1 MKRDSRQQPL
11 FRVSQFLPN
20 PYPAGSIYDVLARY
34 GGFLFRRSDFPEAPA
49 ELGGEIGW
57 CPVQMSALEVLR
69 QKHGW
74 SDREA
79 VRRATYDM
87 QVKACLGL
95 GIEMRG
101 PSQTAICRH
110 RKLMQGLGL
119 DRVYLERLRDLLE
132 VLELVGDDEPV
143 LIDSVPVS
151 GAGQQL
157 DTWNL
162 LAGATRRGLRELA
175 KVRRRPIAE
184 VAEELGLSVYLSRSI
199 KGRFEVDWESE
210 DSRREFLARLV
221 QDARLVVEQIRAPQ
235 REPRQGDTAEQG
247 HEHSDN
253 DDDDGAGA
261 GDAAEVIDSII
272 EHDVELNDDGE
283 VAGIRRKAAGDRI
296 ISVTD
301 PDMRHGRKS
310 ASKLITGFK
319 AQVVASVMYGFI
331 VMVRVI
337 KANAHDGADLPSIAE
352 ELEERGLRPD
362 WWGGDHAYGTIDN
375 HGYFASA
382 DRGDLVARMAR
393 PVNGGR
399 FTKDDFDYSFDNRTL
414 RCPGGHRLD
423 KWRWVKRRGRRG
435 LQYEFPSQTCG
446 RCPKREQCVKPGANA
461 DTGRSVFVVEA
472 EERLIRDH
480 LVERQTRGF
489 KDRLAQRC
497 MVERVIAGFAQCGG
511 KSARRHGQQQVE
523 FDSNMSAFA
532 YNLRRLGSLMRADQT
547 PGLRLDAALRRFLRD
562 VRTILTALVA
572 CVRPL
577 AA

>member
-11 FRVSQFLPN
+11 FQVSQFLPN
-20 PYPAGSIYDVLARY
+20 PYPAGSIFDVLARY

-49 ELGGEIGW
+49 ELGGEMGW

-110 RKLMQGLGL
+110 RTLMQSLGL

-162 LAGATRRGLRELA
+162 LAGATRRGLRELSKA
-175 KVRRRPIAE
+175 RGRPITE
-184 VAEELGLSVYLSRSI
+184 VAEELGLSVYLGRSI

-221 QDARLVVEQIRAPQ
+221 EDARLVLKQLRV
-235 REPRQGDTAEQG
+235 RQGEAARQHDTLG
-247 HEHSDN
+247 DRDGIDN
-253 DDDDGAGA
+253 DDDDDDGAG
-261 GDAAEVIDSII
+261 GAAEVIESII
-272 EHDVELNDDGE
+272 EHDVDLDDEGR
-283 VAGIRRKAAGDRI
+283 VKGIRRKKAGDRI

-310 ASKLITGFK
+310 ASQLIAGFK
-319 AQVVASVMYGFI
+319 AQVVTSALYGFI
-331 VMVRVI
+331 VLVRVI
-337 KANAHDGADLPSIAE
+337 RANVHDGADLPSIAE
-352 ELEERGLRPD
+352 ELERQGLRPD
-362 WWGGDHAYGTIDN
+362 WWGGDHAYGTIEN
-375 HGYFASA
+375 HRYFASP

-393 PVNGGR
+393 PANGGR
-399 FTKDDFDYSFDNRTL
+399 FTKDDFDYSFDARTL
-414 RCPGGHRLD
+414 RCPAGHLLD
-423 KWRWVKRRGRRG
+423 RWRWLQRKGRRGR
-435 LQYEFPSQTCG
+435 LFEFPPSTCG
-446 RCPKREQCVKPGANA
+446 ACPMREQCVKATAGD
-461 DTGRSVFVVEA
+461 DTGRSVFVVED

-480 LVERQTRGF
+480 LVERETPAF
-489 KDRLAQRC
+489 KQRLAQRC
-497 MVERVIAGFAQCGG
+497 GVERVIAGFAQCGG
-511 KSARRHGQQQVE
+511 KQARRHGQASVG
-523 FDSNMSAFA
+523 FDSNMSALAF
-532 YNLRRLGSLMRADQT
+532 NLRRLASLMRADRSLQV
-547 PGLRLDAALRRFLRD
+547 RLDAALRRFLRG
-562 VRTILTALVA
+562 VLAILRAVDAYVGLLTV
-572 CVRPL
+572 
-577 AA
+577 